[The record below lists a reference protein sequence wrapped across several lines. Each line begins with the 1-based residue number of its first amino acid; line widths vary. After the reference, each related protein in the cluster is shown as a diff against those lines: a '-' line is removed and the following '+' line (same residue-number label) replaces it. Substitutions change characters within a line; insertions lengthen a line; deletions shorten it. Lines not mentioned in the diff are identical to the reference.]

1 MIERDAGVRF
11 GGRGKRPCGA
21 LRKQTGGVSLLNRKS
36 LLSIVALLA
45 LVMSACGSTPAATSP
60 SATAG
65 ATVAAL
71 SGDIRISGWSS
82 SPTEDALL
90 QDWINAFMAANPTAK
105 VKLEPIAQDYETVL
119 KTNLAAGTEADVF
132 YVNLDWADS
141 VMKTGK
147 LLALD
152 DYMSKTGT
160 SKGDFVSTLLNAFS
174 YNGKVYGILKD
185 FNTLGLVYN
194 KDLFKAAGIA
204 EPTNDWSWTD
214 LSNAAKKLTTGG
226 VVGLS
231 LPADA
236 ARFMPFLW
244 QAGGDLNAINNTA
257 GQTAFD
263 FYTGFEAKDSLS
275 KLPSELGM
283 GWAGEAFEKGRAA
296 MVFEGGWLPAD
307 LNNNFKT
314 VNYGV
319 VQMPK
324 GSAAKSNLIFTV
336 SYSISAK
343 TKNPNA
349 AWALANYLTGSDNQ
363 AKILKAGFALP
374 TRTALSSQIT
384 NPNSKAIFDGA
395 PYGKPFNY
403 ASANTGKVNDEI
415 AKALES
421 VMLKKSSVKDALDKL
436 ATTIKPLLTP

>member
-1 MIERDAGVRF
+1 MR
-11 GGRGKRPCGA
+11 
-21 LRKQTGGVSLLNRKS
+21 SKS
-36 LLSIVALLA
+36 VLAIFA
-45 LVMSACGSTPAATSP
+45 LVAILVAACGGTPGTSTPSGTLGP
-60 SATAG
+60 
-65 ATVAAL
+65 L
-71 SGDIRISGWSS
+71 SGDVRISGWSS
-82 SPTEDALL
+82 TPTEDSLL
-90 QDWINAFMAANPTAK
+90 TDSINAFKAANPGVN
-105 VKLEPIAQDYETVL
+105 VKWEPIAQDYSTVL

-132 YVNLDWADS
+132 YIDVSDIDS
-141 VMKTGK
+141 LMKTGK

-152 DYMSKTGT
+152 DLMAKTGT
-160 SKGDFVSTLLNAFS
+160 KKEDFVSTLINAFS
-174 YNGKVYGILKD
+174 YNGKVYGIPKD

-194 KDLFKAAGIA
+194 KDLFKAAGVA
-204 EPTNDWSWTD
+204 EPTNDWTWTD
-214 LSNAAKKLTTGG
+214 LQTAAKKLTSGG

-244 QAGGDLNAINNTA
+244 QAGGDLNNINNA
-257 GQTAFD
+257 QGQAAFD
-263 FYTGFEAKDSLS
+263 FYTGFEAKDSVS

-283 GWAGEAFEKGRAA
+283 GWAGEAFEKGKAA

-324 GSAAKSNLIFTV
+324 GTAAKSNLIFTV

-343 TKNPNA
+343 TKNPSA
-349 AWALANYLTGSDNQ
+349 AWALLNYLTGSDNQ
-363 AKILKAGFALP
+363 AKVLKAGFALP
-374 TRTALSSQIT
+374 TRQALSSQIT
-384 NPNSKAIFDGA
+384 NANSKAIFDGA

-403 ASANTGKVNDEI
+403 ASTNTSKVNDEI
-415 AKALES
+415 AKSLES
-421 VMLKKSSVKDALDKL
+421 IMLKKSSVKDALDKL

>member
-1 MIERDAGVRF
+1 MKN
-11 GGRGKRPCGA
+11 GKSVLA
-21 LRKQTGGVSLLNRKS
+21 
-36 LLSIVALLA
+36 ILA
-45 LVMSACGSTPAATSP
+45 LAAIVVAACGSTPATTP
-60 SATAG
+60 SATLG
-65 ATVAAL
+65 AL
-71 SGDIRISGWSS
+71 SGDVRISGWSS
-82 SPTEDALL
+82 TPTEDALL
-90 QDWINAFMAANPTAK
+90 TDSIAAFKAANPGVN
-105 VKLEPIAQDYETVL
+105 VKWEPIAQDYETVL

-132 YVNLDWADS
+132 YADIGWIDS
-141 VMKTGK
+141 LMKTGK

-152 DYMSKTGT
+152 DLMAKTGT
-160 SKGDFVSTLLNAFS
+160 KTSDFVPSLINAFS
-174 YNGKVYGILKD
+174 YNGKVYGIPKD

-194 KDLFKAAGIA
+194 KDLFKAAGVA
-204 EPTNDWSWTD
+204 EPTNDWTWTD
-214 LSNAAKKLTTGG
+214 LQTAAKKLTTGS

-244 QAGGDLNAINNTA
+244 QAGGDLNNINNAA
-257 GQTAFD
+257 GVAAVD
-263 FYTGFEAKDSLS
+263 YYTGFEAKDSLS

-283 GWAGEAFEKGRAA
+283 GWAGEAFEKGKAA

-343 TKNPNA
+343 SKNPNA

-363 AKILKAGFALP
+363 AKVLKAGFALP
-374 TRTALSSQIT
+374 TRQALASSIT
-384 NPNSKAIFDGA
+384 NVNSKAIFDGA

-421 VMLKKSSVKDALDKL
+421 IMLKKSSVKDALDKL

>member
-1 MIERDAGVRF
+1 MRS
-11 GGRGKRPCGA
+11 
-21 LRKQTGGVSLLNRKS
+21 RKA
-36 LLSIVALLA
+36 LLSVIALLA
-45 LVMSACGSTPAATSP
+45 LVIGACGG
-60 SATAG
+60 TAG
-65 ATVAAL
+65 TPPTATLGPL
-71 SGDIRISGWSS
+71 SGDVRISGWSS

-90 QDWINAFMAANPTAK
+90 NDSIKAFMAANPSVN
-105 VKLEPIAQDYETVL
+105 VKWEPIAQDYETVL

-132 YVNLDWADS
+132 YADIFWVDS

-152 DYMSKTGT
+152 DLMAKSGISKN
-160 SKGDFVSTLLNAFS
+160 DFVPSLINAFT
-174 YNGKVYGILKD
+174 YQGKTYGIPKD

-194 KDLFKAAGIA
+194 KDLFKAAGVA
-204 EPTNDWSWTD
+204 EPTNDWTWAD
-214 LSNAAKKLTTGG
+214 LTAAAKKLTTGG

-236 ARFMPFLW
+236 ARFVPFLW
-244 QAGGDLNAINNTA
+244 QAGGDLANINNAA
-257 GQTAFD
+257 GQAAVD
-263 FYTGFEAKDSLS
+263 FYTGFEAKDGVS

-283 GWAGEAFEKGRAA
+283 GWAGEAFEKGKAA

-307 LNNNFKT
+307 LNNNFKS

-324 GSAAKSNLIFTV
+324 GSAGKANLIFTV

-343 TKNPNA
+343 TKNPTA
-349 AWALANYLTGSDNQ
+349 AWALASYLTGKENQ
-363 AKILKAGFALP
+363 SKVLKAGFALP
-374 TRTALSSQIT
+374 TRTALASEIT
-384 NPNSKAIFDGA
+384 NVNSKAIFDGA

-421 VMLKKSSVKDALDKL
+421 IMLKKSNVKDALDKL
-436 ATTIKPLLTP
+436 ATTLKPLMTP

>member
-1 MIERDAGVRF
+1 M
-11 GGRGKRPCGA
+11 K
-21 LRKQTGGVSLLNRKS
+21 LRKS
-36 LLSIVALLA
+36 LVAIVVLLSLVVA
-45 LVMSACGSTPAATSP
+45 ACGGTPGSTTP
-60 SATAG
+60 SGSAG
-65 ATVAAL
+65 ASAAL

-90 QDWINAFMAANPTAK
+90 QDSINTFMAANPNVK
-105 VKLEPIAQDYETVL
+105 VKWEPIAQDYETVL

-132 YVNLDWADS
+132 YADIFWIDS
-141 VMKTGK
+141 LMKTGK

-152 DYMSKTGT
+152 DYMAKTGT
-160 SKGDFVSTLLNAFS
+160 SKNDFVSTLINAFS
-174 YNGKVYGILKD
+174 YNGKVYGIPKD

-194 KDLFKAAGIA
+194 KDLFRAAGIA

-214 LSNAAKKLTTGG
+214 LSAAAKKLTTGG

-244 QAGGDLNAINNTA
+244 QAGGDLANINNAA
-257 GQTAFD
+257 GVAATD
-263 FYTGFEAKDSLS
+263 FYTGFEAKDGVS

-283 GWAGEAFEKGRAA
+283 GWPGEAFEKGKAA

-307 LNNNFKT
+307 LNNNFKS

-324 GSAAKSNLIFTV
+324 GTAGKSNLIFTV
-336 SYSISAK
+336 SYSVSAK

-349 AWALANYLTGSDNQ
+349 AWALTNYLTGADNQ
-363 AKILKAGFALP
+363 AKVLKAGFALP
-374 TRTALSSQIT
+374 TRQALSSQIT
-384 NPNSKAIFDGA
+384 NANSKAIFDGA

-403 ASANTGKVNDEI
+403 ASTNTGKVNDAI
-415 AKALES
+415 GKALES
-421 VMLKKSSVKDALDKL
+421 IMLKKSTTKDALDSL
-436 ATTIKPLLTP
+436 ATTIKPLLNP

>member
-1 MIERDAGVRF
+1 M
-11 GGRGKRPCGA
+11 
-21 LRKQTGGVSLLNRKS
+21 NRKA
-36 LLSIVALLA
+36 LLSVMTLLA
-45 LVMSACGSTPAATSP
+45 LVIAACGSTPATTTP
-60 SATAG
+60 SASAAAS

-90 QDWINAFMAANPTAK
+90 QDSINAFMAANPGVK
-105 VKLEPIAQDYETVL
+105 VKWEPIASDYETVL

-132 YVNLDWADS
+132 YADIFWIDS

-152 DYMSKTGT
+152 DLMAKSGT
-160 SKGDFVSTLLNAFS
+160 KKEDFVPTLINAFS
-174 YNGKVYGILKD
+174 YQGKQYGIPKD

-194 KDLFKAAGIA
+194 KDLFKAAGVA
-204 EPTNDWSWTD
+204 EPTNDWTWTE
-214 LSNAAKKLTTGG
+214 LAAAAKKLTSGS

-236 ARFMPFLW
+236 ARFIPFLW
-244 QAGGDLNAINNTA
+244 QAGGDLANINNAA
-257 GQTAFD
+257 GQAAVD
-263 FYTGFEAKDSLS
+263 FYTGFEAKDSVS

-283 GWAGEAFEKGRAA
+283 GWAGEAFEKGKAA

-319 VQMPK
+319 VQLPK
-324 GSAAKSNLIFTV
+324 GTAAKSNLIFTV

-349 AWALANYLTGSDNQ
+349 AWALTNYLTGSENQ
-363 AKILKAGFALP
+363 AKVLKAGFALP
-374 TRTALSSQIT
+374 TRQALSSQIT
-384 NPNSKAIFDGA
+384 NVNSKAIFDGA

-415 AKALES
+415 NKALES
-421 VMLKKSSVKDALDKL
+421 VILKKKSVKDALDAL
-436 ATTIKPLLTP
+436 ATTIKPLLQ

>member
-1 MIERDAGVRF
+1 M
-11 GGRGKRPCGA
+11 
-21 LRKQTGGVSLLNRKS
+21 N
-36 LLSIVALLA
+36 
-45 LVMSACGSTPAATSP
+45 
-60 SATAG
+60 
-65 ATVAAL
+65 
-71 SGDIRISGWSS
+71 
-82 SPTEDALL
+82 
-90 QDWINAFMAANPTAK
+90 
-105 VKLEPIAQDYETVL
+105 VKWEPIAQDYSTVL

-132 YVNLDWADS
+132 YIDVSDIDS
-141 VMKTGK
+141 LMKTGK

-152 DYMSKTGT
+152 DYMAKTGT
-160 SKGDFVSTLLNAFS
+160 SKNDFVSTLINAFS
-174 YNGKVYGILKD
+174 YNGKVYGIPKD

-244 QAGGDLNAINNTA
+244 QAGGDLANINNAA
-257 GQTAFD
+257 GIAATD
-263 FYTGFEAKDSLS
+263 FYTGFEAKDGVS

-283 GWAGEAFEKGRAA
+283 GWPGEAFEKGRAA

-307 LNNNFKT
+307 LNNNFKS

-324 GSAAKSNLIFTV
+324 GTAGKSNLIFTV
-336 SYSISAK
+336 SYSVSAK

-349 AWALANYLTGSDNQ
+349 AWALTNYLTGADNQ
-363 AKILKAGFALP
+363 AKVLKAGFALP
-374 TRTALSSQIT
+374 TRQALSSQIT
-384 NPNSKAIFDGA
+384 NANSKAIFDGA

-403 ASANTGKVNDEI
+403 ASTNTGKVNDAI
-415 AKALES
+415 GKALES
-421 VMLKKSSVKDALDKL
+421 IMLKKSSTKDALDSL